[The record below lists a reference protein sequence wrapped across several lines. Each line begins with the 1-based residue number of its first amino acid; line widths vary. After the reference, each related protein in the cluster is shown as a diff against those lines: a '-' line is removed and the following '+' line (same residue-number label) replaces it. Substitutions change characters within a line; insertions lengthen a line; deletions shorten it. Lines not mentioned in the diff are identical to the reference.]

1 MISKLLTWA
10 VCIAGYGGAMV
21 ILGHRLHA
29 VAKRMRVRKRQDAVL
44 ASIRHQT
51 ISDAMDNDEAINWT
65 ERAKQRDNA
74 IERGEAA

>member
-21 ILGHRLHA
+21 ILGCRLQS
-29 VAKRMRVRKRQDAVL
+29 VVKNMKLRKRQEETLGA
-44 ASIRHQT
+44 IRQRIIT
-51 ISDAMDNDEAINWT
+51 EVMADDETINWT
-65 ERAKQRDNA
+65 ERAKNRDNA